1 MADEQGFQ
9 LKPIH
14 PIATLLGHLRLIA
27 LCGVC
32 GSMLLG
38 VAVMLKVKPNF
49 MSEAVIEIGESQ
61 SRILVF
67 QEEQRFASRVAYT
80 DYVNTQLS
88 YILNNETL
96 ALAIEKIEKP
106 NPQLTPAGGDI
117 EKAIGLLRGMLKVA
131 PVRDSHLVT
140 IQVESKVPGGL
151 EDCANALVEA
161 YLELNREREIGQ
173 NLNRIDFLRKEL
185 DLRKRE
191 LQETYELLAR
201 YTRNLG
207 TYNFAEEANPHD
219 INIAFLR
226 EALNGAYISR
236 LDAENDYE
244 AITFSSAKERELGIE
259 PLITQHVRS
268 DSTLSGFRENVRQLE
283 EQVRAGTTT
292 FTPDHPEYQRVVER
306 LKLARERLAE
316 AEQASRA
323 EAVAIYGGRMT
334 IDQQV
339 KLAQAEAELMSS
351 RNSERELEG
360 RISAEKQLLI
370 DTTTDFLRAAK
381 TKVELANLEERI
393 QVVES
398 RIDDLSLESNA
409 PSRVRL
415 NSRAQPP
422 AGPQGDKRLILLI
435 AVAGLSFCGG
445 LILAF
450 ALDFLKPN
458 IIDPRHIAQ
467 IIGSGTTGV
476 LAHVD
481 GIDDM
486 GQLLRN
492 APHRYHAD
500 EFRRF
505 FPKIFTPKSA
515 EDRREIIT
523 VISLSHGCGVT
534 SLVLNCMTHLEH
546 MGRRGSLVEVSKSG
560 EELIQRTEGWGLAE
574 VEPGLSKDINAF
586 YPLSLRVSPE
596 GCEFFHFETPHLK
609 EAVSNEIMLAK
620 LLEELKQRNGLVLI
634 DAPPL
639 LKDSEAELLCKLSDV
654 VVLVVSPNNNPGE
667 LKKGMSILRG
677 LGVQKCAVI
686 ANNLP
691 LFPGGYIS
699 RAIVEYEGG
708 SVKFHLV
715 KEIVDALIDAV
726 NIGGDL
732 KKLFSKKSQG
742 PVNFREEAKGN
753 ADAKSKQ

>member
-14 PIATLLGHLRLIA
+14 PIATLLGHLRLIF
-27 LCGVC
+27 LCGVA
-32 GSMLLG
+32 GTLVLG
-38 VAVMLKVKPNF
+38 MGVMLKVKPNY

-96 ALAIEKIEKP
+96 ALAVEKVEKP
-106 NPQLTPAGGDI
+106 NAQLAPAGGDLKKSI
-117 EKAIGLLRGMLKVA
+117 ALVRGMLAVS

-140 IQVESKVPGGL
+140 IQVESKVPDGL
-151 EDCANALVEA
+151 EDIANALVEA

-226 EALNGAYISR
+226 EALNGAYITR
-236 LDAENDYE
+236 LDAENEYE
-244 AITFSSAKERELGIE
+244 AITFASAKERELGIE
-259 PLITQHVRS
+259 PLVTQHVRS
-268 DSTLSGFRENVRQLE
+268 DTTLSGFRENVRELE
-283 EQVRAGTTT
+283 EQVRSGTTT
-292 FTPDHPEYQRVVER
+292 FTEDHPEYRRIVER

-316 AEQASRA
+316 AEAASRE
-323 EAVAIYGGRMT
+323 EAIAIYGGRMT

-339 KLAQAEAELMSS
+339 ELAQAEAALMSS
-351 RNSERELEG
+351 RNSEREIEG
-360 RISAEKQLLI
+360 RIASEKQLLI

-415 NSRAQPP
+415 NSRAGPP
-422 AGPQGDKRLILLI
+422 GGPQGDKRIILLI

-445 LILAF
+445 LMLAF

-458 IIDPRHIAQ
+458 IIDPRHIGQ
-467 IIGSGTTGV
+467 IIGSGVTGV

-481 GIDDM
+481 KIDDM

-505 FPKIFTPKSA
+505 FPKIFTPKSDA
-515 EDRREIIT
+515 DKREIIT

-546 MGRRGSLVEVSKSG
+546 MGRRGSMVEVSSSG
-560 EELIQRTEGWGLAE
+560 EELIQRTEGWNLREADA
-574 VEPGLSKDINAF
+574 DISQELRSF

-609 EAVSNEIMLAK
+609 EAVSNEIMLGK
-620 LLEELKQRNGLVLI
+620 LLDELKQRNSLVLI

-639 LKDSEAELLCKLSDV
+639 LKDSEAELLCKMSDV
-654 VVLVVSPNNNPGE
+654 VVLVISPNNNPGE

-726 NIGGDL
+726 NIGGDI
-732 KKLFSKKSQG
+732 KKLFSKKQKG
-742 PVNFREEAKGN
+742 PVNFREEAQGGP
-753 ADAKSKQ
+753 KSKN